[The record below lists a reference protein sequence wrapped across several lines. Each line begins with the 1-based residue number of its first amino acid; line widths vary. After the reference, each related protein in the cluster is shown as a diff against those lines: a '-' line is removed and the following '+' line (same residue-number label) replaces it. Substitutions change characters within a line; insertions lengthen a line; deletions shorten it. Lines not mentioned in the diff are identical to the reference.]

1 MQDENN
7 TNHPEPEYIYD
18 EEIHKGLRELLADKT
33 MLKMFSVTPEEI
45 EWLKTVIIEGR
56 KVTKKAY
63 IETLLTYRNLED
75 KDKQE

>member
-45 EWLKTVIIEGR
+45 EWLKTVIIEIVECVFN
-56 KVTKKAY
+56 KCLSF
-63 IETLLTYRNLED
+63 II
-75 KDKQE
+75 